1 MKVLVAHHER
11 KEDYANDTTNF
22 GASPRGITT
31 LLMAA
36 CFLVYQVKLIIIKIN

>member
-11 KEDYANDTTNF
+11 KEEYANYTTNV
-22 GASPRGITT
+22 GASPQGSTA